1 MHADFVLEVQLFR
14 FRNPTGRTTIG
25 ICCDFDCSDG
35 CDNRFVFCLRPSGSV
50 STSEDNCPLGRY
62 RTGVIAGNDEVF
74 LRGVLD
80 PTQDI
85 TNPLNFTGPLWPVS
99 CICNNP
105 AAHNCWQMKVSL
117 FLNREL
123 FSCISR

>member
-35 CDNRFVFCLRPSGSV
+35 CDNRFVFCLRSSGSV
-50 STSEDNCPLGRY
+50 STSESNCTLGRY

-99 CICNNP
+99 CIVTVQQ
-105 AAHNCWQMKVSL
+105 AIIAGK
-117 FLNREL
+117 
-123 FSCISR
+123 